1 MNVMGMDVEAQLAPN
16 MLFVTNQDVPGFI
29 GALGTLLGEA
39 GVNIANFNLGRETG
53 PDSNGAVAL
62 IHVDEEISDE
72 LLAKVCALPNVRQA
86 KALSF

>member
-1 MNVMGMDVEAQLAPN
+1 
-16 MLFVTNQDVPGFI
+16 
-29 GALGTLLGEA
+29 
-39 GVNIANFNLGRETG
+39 
-53 PDSNGAVAL
+53 VAL